1 MNLNGSDYYYIKD
14 AAGIIIGLID
24 KSGIQVVSYTYDSFG
39 KLIAID
45 GSLKDTVGQ
54 INPYRYKSYRY
65 DSETGLYYLQS
76 RYYNPEWG
84 RFINADSITANQ
96 GELLSGNMFAYC
108 ENNPVNKADV
118 DGNIGIIMDGD
129 QTVFVVPAGI
139 GGVSKF
145 SATASCHS
153 SYSKRS
159 YKKNTSKNTHKSTW
173 NRIKPDKSQVKS
185 IATSAVTTG
194 VEGTVSSALSEVPKA
209 IPLVNNV
216 AARRAGL
223 FLTPMKDLSALRAI
237 GKVEKVGLIGAAF
250 TAKSLWDD
258 WHSGYGR
265 SEEIGRTAIDA
276 GSALA
281 VIGLGFFT
289 PIGVSLILGVAVG
302 AGVAAVEN
310 GIWKKE

>member
-1 MNLNGSDYYYIKD
+1 M
-14 AAGIIIGLID
+14 
-24 KSGIQVVSYTYDSFG
+24 VSYTYDSFG

-129 QTVFVVPAGI
+129 QTVFIVPAGI

-145 SATASCHS
+145 SAYEAPKKPASKQS
-153 SYSKRS
+153 SSKRS
-159 YKKNTSKNTHKSTW
+159 SGRSKSNSVRFVDSYRGGK
-173 NRIKPDKSQVKS
+173 I
-185 IATSAVTTG
+185 ITG
-194 VEGTVSSALSEVPKA
+194 VGAAADSGVGVGISKG
-209 IPLVNNV
+209 V
-216 AARRAGL
+216 AKLTKPIDYL
-223 FLTPMKDLSALRAI
+223 FSTPTIA
-237 GKVEKVGLIGAAF
+237 KVGGGISKVGAFNFFITGYYTYQDATHGSLRDRVVNGALDVIGAAVGIVIMGA
-250 TAKSLWDD
+250 TAEIWAPGLAGIAAATIVSIIVSEGISLGED
-258 WHSGYGR
+258 GLKYINKKM
-265 SEEIGRTAIDA
+265 EE
-276 GSALA
+276 
-281 VIGLGFFT
+281 
-289 PIGVSLILGVAVG
+289 
-302 AGVAAVEN
+302 
-310 GIWKKE
+310 